1 MDKLIKRF
9 KWVIL
14 LSFSLIFLLI
24 VCPAYGA
31 NAVKVTGNNLLYM
44 LKILPP
50 IFLMM
55 GLLDV
60 WVPKE
65 TMIRFMGKGSGL
77 KGGLIAFM
85 LGSAAAGPLY
95 AAFPLAQVLL
105 RKQASLLNIF
115 IFIGAWSAA
124 KVPPFL
130 LETEMLGINFAA
142 TKMILLLPATIAIAF
157 ITNKFTYREEEIM
170 QKKALNDMS

>member
-1 MDKLIKRF
+1 MF
-9 KWVIL
+9 
-14 LSFSLIFLLI
+14 LSFFLLFLLI
-24 VCPAYGA
+24 VSPAYGSRA
-31 NAVKVTGNNLLYM
+31 IKITGNNLLYM

-50 IFLMM
+50 IFLLM

-77 KGGLIAFM
+77 KGGLIAFV

-95 AAFPLAQVLL
+95 AAFPFAQVLL
-105 RKQASLLNIF
+105 RKRASLLNIF

-130 LETEMLGINFAA
+130 LETELLGISFAA
-142 TKMILLLPATIAIAF
+142 TKMIFLLPAIIAIAF
-157 ITNKFTYREEEIM
+157 LTNKFTYKEEELI
-170 QKKALNDMS
+170 QEKALKEMG